1 MVVRFE
7 QTDGK
12 GVITL
17 EGEITLPHA
26 EELRSALIKAIIDSD
41 EVAVVMEN
49 LEDIDLS
56 CLQLLCSAHR
66 SAARLNKPV
75 VFSGSLPKVFK
86 DMMSAAGFN
95 RVTGCKLDT
104 GKSCLWAAAGSMK

>member
-1 MVVRFE
+1 MV
-7 QTDGK
+7 
-12 GVITL
+12 TL

-41 EVAVVMEN
+41 KIAIDMEN
-49 LEDIDLS
+49 VVDIDLS

-66 SAARLNKPV
+66 SAARLNKPL
-75 VFSGSLPKVFK
+75 FFTGNLPKSFK
-86 DMMSAAGFN
+86 DIMSAAGFN